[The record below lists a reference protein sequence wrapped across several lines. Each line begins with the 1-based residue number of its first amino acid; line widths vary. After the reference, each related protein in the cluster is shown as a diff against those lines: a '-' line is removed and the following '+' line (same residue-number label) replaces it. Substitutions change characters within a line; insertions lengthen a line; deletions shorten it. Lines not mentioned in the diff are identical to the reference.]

1 MSGAMLLPA
10 LVDLSDGNR
19 DWIVFVGTGT
29 TVAAI
34 CSLVAVATRGAG
46 VRPTPRF
53 GFLLVTTIW
62 LVSVFVGTLPLY
74 FAETELSFAAAVF
87 ESMSG
92 LTTTGAT
99 VISGLDALPRGLLL
113 WRSLLNFLGG
123 IGIVGMAILILPSLR
138 VGGLALFKLESSD
151 RSGKLLPRVSQLAA
165 GIVAIYG
172 AMTLLCAL
180 LYFALGMSLFDAV
193 NHAMSTLATGGFS
206 THDESIGFF
215 ESDAILMVA
224 TVFMI
229 AGSLPFVL
237 FIRFF
242 LPRRFQRWRDP
253 QVTLFL
259 VLCLVLSLVL
269 AATRVVINEVPIGE
283 ALISATFNLVSVITT
298 TGFVSEDF
306 TLWSNAAI
314 GIFFLAMFIG
324 GCAGSTAG
332 GIKVNRIIILYEL
345 VRASFGQ
352 VIRPHS
358 VQRLKYGRDDI
369 SIETIQ
375 SVTIF
380 IFLFFLSLL
389 VGTTVLSMCGL
400 ELLTAFS
407 ASLTAVGNVGPGF
420 GPAVGPAGNFSSVSD
435 PALWILSFLM
445 LIGRLEIVTV
455 LVILSPGFWRD

>member
-1 MSGAMLLPA
+1 MAGTMILPA
-10 LVDLSDGNR
+10 LVDLSDGNP
-19 DWIVFVGTGT
+19 DWVVFVGTGGV
-29 TVAAI
+29 VAAVCTLI
-34 CSLVAVATRGAG
+34 AVATRGAS
-46 VRPTPRF
+46 VRSTPRV

-62 LVSVFVGTLPLY
+62 LVGAVIGALPLY
-74 FAETELSFAAAVF
+74 FAEADRPFAAAVF
-87 ESMSG
+87 EAISG

-99 VISGLDALPRGLLL
+99 TISGLDALPRGLLL
-113 WRSLLNFLGG
+113 WRSLLNFIGG
-123 IGIVGMAILILPSLR
+123 VGIVVMALLILPSLR
-138 VGGLALFKLESSD
+138 VGGMALFQMESSD
-151 RSGKLLPRVSQLAA
+151 RSSKLLPRISQLAS
-165 GIVAIYG
+165 GIVAVYG
-172 AMTLLCAL
+172 SMTLVCAL
-180 LYFALGMSLFDAV
+180 LYYTFGMSLFDAF

-215 ESDAILMVA
+215 QSDAILLVS

-237 FIRFF
+237 YIRIF

-253 QVTLFL
+253 QVVLFL
-259 VLCLVLSLVL
+259 ALCVVLTLSLAV
-269 AATRVVINEVPIGE
+269 TRVVINEVPVRE
-283 ALISATFNLVSVITT
+283 ALISSAFNLVSIITT
-298 TGFVSEDF
+298 TGYVSEDF

-332 GIKVNRIIILYEL
+332 GIKVNRIIILYAL
-345 VRASFGQ
+345 VSANFAR

-358 VQRLKYGRDDI
+358 VQRLKYGHDDI
-369 SIETIQ
+369 SIETLQ

-389 VGTTVLSMCGL
+389 LGTTALSICGL

-407 ASLTAVGNVGPGF
+407 AALTAIGNVGPGF
-420 GPAVGPAGNFSSVSD
+420 GQVVGPAGNFSTLSD